1 MVIALVIG
9 DKITIWSV
17 SITNKHQAIGVSEL
31 NQ

>member
-17 SITNKHQAIGVSEL
+17 SITNKH
-31 NQ
+31 